1 MNRIFCYFKYVKQFH
16 TAAVLF
22 LPSAHYEHRYTK
34 FRQMNELKLFSL
46 YYKLKLVNRIKRSE
60 LFYSENEKQ
69 EVAKKY
75 YFRFQK
81 IQ

>member
-1 MNRIFCYFKYVKQFH
+1 MKQFH

-22 LPSAHYEHRYTK
+22 LPSAHYEHRYAK

-46 YYKLKLVNRIKRSE
+46 YYKLMFVNRIKGSE

-69 EVAKKY
+69 KATKNITFDFK
-75 YFRFQK
+75 K